1 MNMRFKSL
9 ILSAFIL
16 ASIQSFSVE
25 VENISAPTEA
35 VLALINKYEL
45 EQVDFNYVKKAI
57 NQGTRNGVNA
67 VLIDARP
74 EIKYQNGTIP
84 SSLNIPDTKF
94 EEYYSVLKDIP
105 MQKELIVYCGGYNC
119 TKSPIVAQKLKD
131 KGYTNV
137 KIYSGGEPEWRKLSY
152 LEIDTLAI
160 KVYQEKNSAFI
171 VDARPYSK
179 FLQETIPGAISIPD
193 TSLAKLLGRFP
204 INKSE
209 KIVIFCGGYNC
220 EKSHIIANKL
230 ISLDYEDVMVFAGG
244 LPSWKE
250 RGLKTTAASY
260 AEKDDEVA
268 IVKDSFSKNGL
279 KRGSDEGSV
288 DGEWLKKQILE
299 NKVPSYIQIVDV
311 TTPNEFKTGHIKGAI
326 NIEASKLTA
335 KELLEKLPKNKTIVF
350 NCTAGGRSID
360 AWSKLNDEKLDIS
373 EIYYFDANISCKDN
387 NCSREV
393 NEPLLCFFNKA

>member
-1 MNMRFKSL
+1 MRFKSL

-57 NQGTRNGVNA
+57 NQGTRNSVNA
-67 VLIDARP
+67 ILIDARP

-193 TSLAKLLGRFP
+193 TSLVKLLGRFP

-387 NCSREV
+387 NCKIDV
-393 NEPLLCFFNKA
+393 NEPLL

>member
-25 VENISAPTEA
+25 VENISVPTEA

-171 VDARPYSK
+171 VDARPSSK

-193 TSLAKLLGRFP
+193 TSLVKLLGRFP

-250 RGLKTTAASY
+250 RGLNTTAASY

-311 TTPNEFKTGHIKGAI
+311 TTPAEFKNGHLQGAI

-387 NCSREV
+387 NCKIDV
-393 NEPLLCFFNKA
+393 NEPLL

>member
-25 VENISAPTEA
+25 VENISVPTEA

-57 NQGTRNGVNA
+57 NQGTRNSVNA
-67 VLIDARP
+67 ILIDARP

-193 TSLAKLLGRFP
+193 TSLVKLLGRFP

-311 TTPNEFKTGHIKGAI
+311 TTPAEFKNGHLQGAI

-387 NCSREV
+387 NCKIDV
-393 NEPLLCFFNKA
+393 NEPLL

>member
-57 NQGTRNGVNA
+57 NQGTRNSVNA
-67 VLIDARP
+67 ILIDARP

-105 MQKELIVYCGGYNC
+105 MQKELIIYCGGYNC

-311 TTPNEFKTGHIKGAI
+311 TTPVEFKNGHLKGAI
-326 NIEASKLTA
+326 NIEAAKLTA
-335 KELLEKLPKNKTIVF
+335 KELFEKLPKNKTIVF

-360 AWSKLNDEKLDIS
+360 AWSKLNDAKIDVS
-373 EIYYFDANISCKDN
+373 EIYYLDANISCKDN
-387 NCSREV
+387 NCKIDI
-393 NEPLLCFFNKA
+393 NEPLL

>member
-57 NQGTRNGVNA
+57 NQGTRNSVNA
-67 VLIDARP
+67 ILIDARP

-193 TSLAKLLGRFP
+193 TSLVKLLGRFP

-311 TTPNEFKTGHIKGAI
+311 TTPAEFKNGHLQGAI

-387 NCSREV
+387 NCKIDV
-393 NEPLLCFFNKA
+393 NEPLL

>member
-57 NQGTRNGVNA
+57 NQGTRNSVNA
-67 VLIDARP
+67 ILIDARP

-105 MQKELIVYCGGYNC
+105 FQKELIVYCGGYNC

-193 TSLAKLLGRFP
+193 TSLVKLLGRFP

-250 RGLKTTAASY
+250 RGLNTTAASY

-311 TTPNEFKTGHIKGAI
+311 TTPAEFKNGHLKGAI

-387 NCSREV
+387 NCKIDV
-393 NEPLLCFFNKA
+393 NEPLL

>member
-57 NQGTRNGVNA
+57 NQGTRNSVNA
-67 VLIDARP
+67 ILIDARP

-250 RGLKTTAASY
+250 RGLNTTAASY

-311 TTPNEFKTGHIKGAI
+311 TTPAEFKNRHLKGAI

-387 NCSREV
+387 NCKIDV
-393 NEPLLCFFNKA
+393 NEPLL

>member
-311 TTPNEFKTGHIKGAI
+311 TTPAEFKNGHLQGAI

-387 NCSREV
+387 NCKIDV
-393 NEPLLCFFNKA
+393 NEPLL

>member
-1 MNMRFKSL
+1 MRFKSL
-9 ILSAFIL
+9 ILSLFFL
-16 ASIQSFSVE
+16 ASMQSFSVE
-25 VENISAPTEA
+25 VENFSGPTES
-35 VLALINKYEL
+35 VLELVKKYEL

-74 EIKYQNGTIP
+74 EIKYQKGTIP

-94 EEYYSVLKDIP
+94 EKYYFVLKDMP

-119 TKSPIVAQKLKD
+119 TKSSIVAQKLKD
-131 KGYTNV
+131 KGHTNV

-193 TSLAKLLGRFP
+193 TNLAKLLGRFP

-209 KIVIFCGGYNC
+209 KIVIFCDGYNC
-220 EKSHIIANKL
+220 EKSHVIANKL
-230 ISLDYEDVMVFAGG
+230 KFLDYEDVMVYSGG
-244 LPSWKE
+244 LFSWKE
-250 RGLKTTAASY
+250 RGLNTTAISY
-260 AEKDDEVA
+260 VEKDNELA
-268 IVKDSFSKNGL
+268 TTKKDSFSRNGL
-279 KRGSDEGSV
+279 KLGSDDGSV
-288 DGEWLKKQILE
+288 DGVWLEKQILE

-311 TTPNEFKTGHIKGAI
+311 TTPNEFKNGHIKGAI
-326 NIEASKLTA
+326 NIEASKLTT

-350 NCTAGGRSID
+350 TCTTGGRSIET
-360 AWSKLNDEKLDIS
+360 WSKLNDEKLDIS

-387 NCSREV
+387 NCKIDI
-393 NEPLLCFFNKA
+393 NEPLL

>member
-57 NQGTRNGVNA
+57 NQGTRNSVNA
-67 VLIDARP
+67 ILIDARP

-193 TSLAKLLGRFP
+193 TSLVKLLGRFP

-250 RGLKTTAASY
+250 RGLNTTAASY

-311 TTPNEFKTGHIKGAI
+311 TTPAEFKNGHLKGAI

-387 NCSREV
+387 NCKINV
-393 NEPLLCFFNKA
+393 NEPLL

>member
-1 MNMRFKSL
+1 M
-9 ILSAFIL
+9 
-16 ASIQSFSVE
+16 E

-57 NQGTRNGVNA
+57 NQGTRNSVNA
-67 VLIDARP
+67 ILIDARP

-171 VDARPYSK
+171 VDARLYSK

-193 TSLAKLLGRFP
+193 TSLVKLLGRFP

-311 TTPNEFKTGHIKGAI
+311 TTPAEFKNGHLQGAI

-387 NCSREV
+387 NCKIDV
-393 NEPLLCFFNKA
+393 NEPLL

>member
-25 VENISAPTEA
+25 VENISVPTEA

-193 TSLAKLLGRFP
+193 TSLVKLLGRFP

-387 NCSREV
+387 NCKIDV
-393 NEPLLCFFNKA
+393 NEPLL

>member
-57 NQGTRNGVNA
+57 NQGTRNSVNA
-67 VLIDARP
+67 ILIDARP

-105 MQKELIVYCGGYNC
+105 MQKELIIYCGGYNC

-193 TSLAKLLGRFP
+193 TSLTKLLGRFP

-311 TTPNEFKTGHIKGAI
+311 TTPAEFKNGHLKGAI

-387 NCSREV
+387 NCKIDV
-393 NEPLLCFFNKA
+393 NEPLL

>member
-9 ILSAFIL
+9 ILSSFLL
-16 ASIQSFSVE
+16 ASMQSFSVE
-25 VENISAPTEA
+25 VENLSTPTEA
-35 VLALINKYEL
+35 VLELVKKYEL

-57 NQGTRNGVNA
+57 NLGTRNSVNS
-67 VLIDARP
+67 VLIDVRP
-74 EIKYQNGTIP
+74 EIKYQKGTIP
-84 SSLNIPDTKF
+84 SSLNIPDTRF

-152 LEIDTLAI
+152 LEIDTLAA
-160 KVYQEKNSAFI
+160 KVYQEKNSALI
-171 VDARPYSK
+171 VDARPYLK

-204 INKSE
+204 INKDE
-209 KIVIFCGGYNC
+209 KIVIFCAGYNC

-230 ISLDYEDVMVFAGG
+230 VSLDYKNVMVYAGG
-244 LPSWKE
+244 LPSWRE
-250 RGLKTTAASY
+250 RGLNTTALAY
-260 AEKDDEVA
+260 IEKYDEVA
-268 IVKDSFSKNGL
+268 IKKDSFSKNGL
-279 KRGSDEGSV
+279 KRGSDTGSV
-288 DGEWLKKQILE
+288 DREWLKKQILE

-311 TTPNEFKTGHIKGAI
+311 TTPDEFKNGHIKGAI
-326 NIEASKLTA
+326 NIEASKLSV
-335 KELLEKLPKNKTIVF
+335 KELFEKLPKNKTIVF
-350 NCTAGGRSID
+350 NCTAGSRSIE
-360 AWSKLNDEKLDIS
+360 AWTKLNDEKIDTS

-387 NCSREV
+387 NCKIDV
-393 NEPLLCFFNKA
+393 NEPLL

>member
-57 NQGTRNGVNA
+57 NQGTRNSVNA
-67 VLIDARP
+67 ILIDARP

-193 TSLAKLLGRFP
+193 TSLVKLLGRFP

-326 NIEASKLTA
+326 NIEASKLSA

-387 NCSREV
+387 NCKIDV
-393 NEPLLCFFNKA
+393 NEPLL

>member
-57 NQGTRNGVNA
+57 NQGTRNSVNA
-67 VLIDARP
+67 ILIDARP

-311 TTPNEFKTGHIKGAI
+311 TTPAEFKNGHLKGAI

-387 NCSREV
+387 NCKIDV
-393 NEPLLCFFNKA
+393 NEPLL

>member
-57 NQGTRNGVNA
+57 NQGTRNSVNA
-67 VLIDARP
+67 ILIDARP

-193 TSLAKLLGRFP
+193 TSLVKLLGRFP

-299 NKVPSYIQIVDV
+299 NKIPSYIQIVDV

-387 NCSREV
+387 NCKIDV
-393 NEPLLCFFNKA
+393 NEPLL

>member
-9 ILSAFIL
+9 ILSAFFL

-57 NQGTRNGVNA
+57 NQGTRNSVNA

-119 TKSPIVAQKLKD
+119 TKSPVVAQKLKN

-137 KIYSGGEPEWRKLSY
+137 KIYSGGEPEWKKLSY
-152 LEIDTLAI
+152 LEIETLAI

-179 FLQETIPGAISIPD
+179 FLQETIPGAISIPN

-204 INKSE
+204 INKNE

-230 ISLDYEDVMVFAGG
+230 ISLDYENVMVYAGG

-250 RGLKTTAASY
+250 RGLHTTASAY
-260 AEKDDEVA
+260 IEKYDEVT
-268 IVKDSFSKNGL
+268 IKKDSFSKNGL
-279 KRGSDEGSV
+279 KLGSDEGSV

-299 NKVPSYIQIVDV
+299 NKLPSYIQIVDV
-311 TTPNEFKTGHIKGAI
+311 TSPNEFKNGHIKGAI

-360 AWSKLNDEKLDIS
+360 AWSKLNDEKIDVS

-387 NCSREV
+387 NCKIDV
-393 NEPLLCFFNKA
+393 NEPLL

>member
-57 NQGTRNGVNA
+57 NQGTRNSVNA
-67 VLIDARP
+67 ILIDARP

-193 TSLAKLLGRFP
+193 TSLVKLLGRFP

-311 TTPNEFKTGHIKGAI
+311 TTPAEFKNGHLKGAI

-387 NCSREV
+387 NCKIDV
-393 NEPLLCFFNKA
+393 NEPLL

>member
-9 ILSAFIL
+9 FLSSFLL
-16 ASIQSFSVE
+16 ASMQSFSVE

-35 VLALINKYEL
+35 VLELVKKYEL

-57 NQGTRNGVNA
+57 NLGTRNSINA
-67 VLIDARP
+67 ILIDVRP
-74 EIKYQNGTIP
+74 EIKYQKGTIP

-137 KIYSGGEPEWRKLSY
+137 KIYSGGEPEWGKLSY
-152 LEIDTLAI
+152 LEIDTLAA
-160 KVYQEKNSAFI
+160 KVYQEKNSALI
-171 VDARPYSK
+171 VDARPYLK

-193 TSLAKLLGRFP
+193 TSLVKLLGRFP

-209 KIVIFCGGYNC
+209 KIVIFCAGYNC

-230 ISLDYEDVMVFAGG
+230 VSLDYENVMVYAGG

-250 RGLKTTAASY
+250 RGLNTTASAY
-260 AEKDDEVA
+260 IEKYDEVA
-268 IVKDSFSKNGL
+268 IVKKDSFNKNGF

-299 NKVPSYIQIVDV
+299 NKIPSYIQIVDV

-326 NIEASKLTA
+326 NIEASKLSA

-360 AWSKLNDEKLDIS
+360 AWSKLNDEKVDTS

-387 NCSREV
+387 NCKIDV
-393 NEPLLCFFNKA
+393 NEPLL

>member
-57 NQGTRNGVNA
+57 NQGTRNSVNA
-67 VLIDARP
+67 ILIDARP

-193 TSLAKLLGRFP
+193 TSLVKLLGRFP

-373 EIYYFDANISCKDN
+373 EIYYFDANISCKEN
-387 NCSREV
+387 NCKIDV
-393 NEPLLCFFNKA
+393 NEPLL